1 MLMDILGILI
11 GFIAI
16 MLLFSLLVT
25 ALVHGAQAAL
35 NLRFKNL
42 KVVLTQFFHNMD
54 FVEHKIT
61 RSILT
66 HIENQFPNG
75 LYATALPLDIPGN
88 RLKLTSIGQQELI
101 TIINNTRDVSIEEKE
116 QLKKRVQDHFQ
127 TLEEIMSQRFK
138 QWMHQ
143 ISIILAFV
151 ICFAFQLNCFSL
163 LNDLNK
169 DSLFRQQ
176 TLLMADQLTAQHTLT
191 EVNHDTLQSQM
202 MTLQFDITPH
212 QWSQYYFSLKMS
224 TLSHWL
230 GVIFSSI
237 LISLGAPFWFNR
249 LKDMASL
256 RDNLS
261 KAKP

>member
-1 MLMDILGILI
+1 M
-11 GFIAI
+11 
-16 MLLFSLLVT
+16 V
-25 ALVHGAQAAL
+25 AQAAF

-42 KVVLTQFFHNMD
+42 KVVLSQFFQNMD
-54 FVEHKIT
+54 FVEYKIT
-61 RSILT
+61 NAVLN
-66 HIENQFPNG
+66 HIDNQFPNG
-75 LYATALPLDIPGN
+75 LYATALPLNIPGN

-116 QLKKRVQDHFQ
+116 QLKRKIQEHFQ

-143 ISIILAFV
+143 ISITLAFV
-151 ICFAFQLNCFSL
+151 ICFVFQLNCFSL
-163 LNDLNK
+163 LNQLNH
-169 DSLFRQQ
+169 DSAFRQQ
-176 TLLMADQLTAQHTLT
+176 TLILADQLNTSSTQS
-191 EVNHDTLQSQM
+191 EIQHDTVQAHLTS
-202 MTLQFDITPH
+202 LQFDIHPE
-212 QWSQYYFSLKMS
+212 QWPDYYFSFEIQ

-230 GVIFSSI
+230 GIIFSSI

>member
-1 MLMDILGILI
+1 MLMDVLGILI
-11 GFIAI
+11 GFISI

-42 KVVLTQFFHNMD
+42 KVVLNQFFNNMD
-54 FVEHKIT
+54 FVEQKVT
-61 RSILT
+61 NAILT

-75 LYATALPLDIPGN
+75 LYATALPLNIPGN

-116 QLKKRVQDHFQ
+116 QLKKKVQDHFQ

-143 ISIILAFV
+143 ISIALAFV
-151 ICFAFQLNCFSL
+151 LCFVFQLNCFSL
-163 LNDLNK
+163 LSQLNH
-169 DSLFRQQ
+169 DSVFRQQ
-176 TLLMADQLTAQHTLT
+176 TLQLAEQLNAQAS
-191 EVNHDTLQSQM
+191 VPDMQSDTVQSHLSS
-202 MTLQFDITPH
+202 LQFEITPK
-212 QWSQYYFSLKMS
+212 QWPNYYFAFEVS

-230 GVIFSSI
+230 GIIFSSI

-261 KAKP
+261 KAKS